1 MLTITSTTSTAATT
15 DIAGVTVNGVIAVT
29 APPTMKPITALAVTA
44 MDVAGETANNRM
56 TAALQD
62 LAGLRRDL
70 ADDEISAL
78 EADAFATYLRTMDL
92 LELDPDKAF
101 TAVEWR
107 AFEQTAARRTRRNA
121 QGARRR
127 ADDLWGAR
135 TAIAAKVVGF
145 TLDELLAGDDS
156 DWEIREDLAV
166 AGLL

>member
-1 MLTITSTTSTAATT
+1 MLTITGTTSTAATA

-29 APPTMKPITALAVTA
+29 APPTMKAITALAVTA
-44 MDVAGETANNRM
+44 MDVAGETANQRM
-56 TAALQD
+56 TEALQD

-78 EADAFATYLRTMDL
+78 EADAFAAYLRTMDL
-92 LELDPDKAF
+92 LELDPATAF

-107 AFEQTAARRTRRNA
+107 AFEQTATRRTRRNA
-121 QGARRR
+121 QSARRR

-135 TAIAAKVVGF
+135 TAIAATVVGF
-145 TLDELLAGDDS
+145 TLDELLADDDS